1 MPVKTK
7 LSELEACVLGLVW
20 ADGPCTAYAVRRV
33 FQLSPSPH
41 WSGSA
46 GAIYPIVE
54 RLKTRRWIRSRPHA
68 TGRRRS
74 RLYEITPRGLV
85 RLRQWLGP
93 PLPEW
98 AAAIPAD
105 PLRTRLRF
113 LGALPTARRNTFLAE
128 AEARLQEHL
137 KVLKRDFRR
146 RRDQDR
152 FSRMMARGAVRMV
165 QARLAWI
172 REIGRELENTDKE

>member
-1 MPVKTK
+1 MPANTK

-20 ADGPCTAYAVRRV
+20 AEGPCTAYAVRRI

-46 GAIYPIVE
+46 GAIYPIVA
-54 RLKTRRWIRSRPHA
+54 RLTTRRLIRSRPHA

-74 RLYEITPRGLV
+74 RLYEITPRGLDGL
-85 RLRQWLGP
+85 RLWLGP
-93 PLPEW
+93 PLPDW

-113 LGALPTARRNTFLAE
+113 LGALPPRRRNAFLAE
-128 AEARLQEHL
+128 AEAGLREHL
-137 KVLKRDFRR
+137 QVLKKDFQRR
-146 RRDQDR
+146 REDDR
-152 FSRMMARGAVRMV
+152 FSRLMARGAIRMV

-172 REIGRELENTDKE
+172 REIGRELEKPHRD